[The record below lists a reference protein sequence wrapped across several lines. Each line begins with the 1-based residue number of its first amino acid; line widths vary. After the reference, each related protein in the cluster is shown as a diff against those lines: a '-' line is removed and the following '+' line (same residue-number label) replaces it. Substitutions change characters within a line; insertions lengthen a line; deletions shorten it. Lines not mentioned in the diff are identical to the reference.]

1 MTLRPILSALVILAT
16 AGLAACGMMES
27 MLGWEP
33 TPPAPPW
40 TVEFGHGHALAGRI
54 WVPGEGRFIAP
65 GELIDRLAAARFV
78 MLGEKHD
85 NPDHHRLQAWLIEE
99 LLDEGR
105 RPAVALEMLTGAQA
119 PALNDYL
126 ANHPGDAFG
135 LGAAVG
141 WARSGWPDYATYE
154 PVFQA
159 ALDGGAPVL
168 PANLPR
174 ATIQA
179 IVKEGMGALGP
190 ERLRALGLNEA
201 MPRAFNAAMRTEI
214 IEGHCYKL
222 PASMIDPM
230 AAAQTARDAH
240 MAGVLL
246 RGSAA
251 GDRDGAVLITGAGH
265 ARTDHGV
272 PYHLRRRAPGTTVMS
287 VGFVET
293 EDLEND
299 PTAYAARFAAER
311 LPFDAVWFTAQAER
325 DDPCGTFVERLR
337 RAKGRERGNN
347 AE

>member
-1 MTLRPILSALVILAT
+1 MTRRPVLSALVILAT
-16 AGLAACGMMES
+16 GGLAACGMMES
-27 MLGWEP
+27 MLGLEP
-33 TPPAPPW
+33 KPPAPPW
-40 TVEFGHGHALAGRI
+40 TAEFGHDHALAGRI

-65 GELIDRLAAARFV
+65 GELIGRLAAARFV

-99 LLDEGR
+99 LLDQGR
-105 RPAVALEMLTGAQA
+105 RLAVALEMLTGEQA
-119 PALNDYL
+119 PALTDYL
-126 ANHPGDAFG
+126 AKHPGDAFG

-174 ATIQA
+174 ATVQA

-190 ERLRALGLNEA
+190 ERLRTLGLNEA
-201 MPRAFNAAMRTEI
+201 MPRALNAAMRTEI
-214 IEGHCYKL
+214 IEGHCNQL
-222 PASMIDPM
+222 PASMIEPM
-230 AAAQTARDAH
+230 VAAQTARDAH

-246 RGSAA
+246 GGSAA

-265 ARTDHGV
+265 ARSDHGV
-272 PYHLRRRAPGTTVMS
+272 PYHLSRLAPGATVMS
-287 VGFVET
+287 LGFVET

-299 PTAYAARFAAER
+299 PRAYADRFATER

-337 RAKGRERGNN
+337 RAKGRERENN